1 MKIIDQH
8 RVPAISE
15 KIRLQEYGVG
25 IFEALQTKS
34 ALKKAIKRKAILIDG
49 EVAETSTWIKEGQ
62 LLELKTAQADIQK
75 KVFNL
80 KLNIVYEDED
90 LALTEKPSGFPTNG
104 NYFKTIENALPGN
117 LEISSKKDK
126 LPYPQPVHRL
136 DNPTSGLLLVA
147 KTSSAKS
154 MLSVSFENH
163 SIQKTYIAIV
173 YGRFDVKTGVFN
185 SEIDEKI
192 SKTSYQ
198 VLDEIK
204 TETSDFSLLK
214 LFPSTGRT
222 HQIRIHLSESGHAI
236 LGDSIYGISEDK
248 QNNLFLH
255 ALGLKFQHPKT
266 KEEMRFETD
275 IPKRFLKFIEQRN

>member
-62 LLELKTAQADIQK
+62 LIELKTAQADIQK
-75 KVFNL
+75 KVFNF

-90 LALTEKPSGFPTNG
+90 LALIIKPSGFPTNG
-104 NYFKTIENALPGN
+104 NYFKTIENALPAN
-117 LEISSKKDK
+117 LKISSKKDK
-126 LPYPQPVHRL
+126 LPYPQTVHRL

-163 SIQKTYIAIV
+163 SIQKTYIAVV
-173 YGRFDVKTGVFN
+173 YGKFDIKTGVFN
-185 SEIDEKI
+185 SEVDDKI
-192 SKTSYQ
+192 SKTSFQ

-236 LGDSIYGISEDK
+236 LGDSIYGISEEK
-248 QNNLFLH
+248 QKNLFLH
-255 ALGLKFQHPKT
+255 ALGLKFKHPKT